1 MISKSKIKFITSLQI
16 KKFRDEQRLFV
27 IEGDK
32 LVREFLA
39 AGISAKMLIAKPE
52 FINSLAPVNTRLI
65 ETTETASYEEL
76 KQIS

>member
-1 MISKSKIKFITSLQI
+1 MISKSKIKFITSLQT

-39 AGISAKMLIAKPE
+39 TGISAKMLVAKPE
-52 FINSLAPVNTRLI
+52 FINGLPPEHTRFVDSI
-65 ETTETASYEEL
+65 ETASYN
-76 KQIS
+76 